1 MKKSLFLLF
10 FVSSIIQAQ
19 YTVKGNISNANKY
32 ASVFLYKIEGSKQLY
47 LQNAQI
53 QKQNNNGTFEFKLA
67 PDTKP
72 GVYRAIYDL
81 RQRNSYVEFLF
92 NKENIEVSFDP
103 SNKEATPVFN
113 LSKENKLYNRFLKE
127 ISSVQ
132 YITDSLQRVYL
143 KNPSQTTA
151 VAYRK
156 AVTNVDK
163 TQSSYEKKA
172 VGTLAYHFIKSTK
185 RYNSSV
191 VIKDTEVYFK
201 GALSHFFDNI
211 DFNNQNLYNSSFLV
225 DRITDYIFYM
235 NYSQNKAEQ
244 DNLHKKAVDVSMSK
258 LTNVSFKAD
267 VIEYLISTFAT
278 YKKSKM
284 VDYIFTNHFNKLP
297 KANQNLEFKQQIM
310 ETMKTAIGNIA
321 PDFSWEENGR
331 MMSLSQLKD
340 GENYL
345 LIFYSTGCPHCL
357 REVPEVFTFLKG
369 KTKTKV
375 VAFAMETSDSPWKN
389 YKKTLPGWHHVLGLN
404 KWENKIARTY
414 QINSTPTYFVLGK
427 DKKILGNPETIE
439 ELKVI
444 LKGLN

>member
-67 PDTKP
+67 SDAKP

-92 NKENIEVSFDP
+92 NKENIDVSFDP
-103 SNKEATPVFN
+103 NNKEATPVFN
-113 LSKENKLYNRFLKE
+113 QSKENKLYNRFLND

-143 KNPSQTTA
+143 KKPSQVTAIAYKKA
-151 VAYRK
+151 VAK
-156 AVTNVDK
+156 VNQ

-172 VGTLAYHFIKSTK
+172 IGTLAYHFIKSTK
-185 RYNSSV
+185 RYNSSE
-191 VIKDTEVYFK
+191 VIKGTEAYFK

-211 DFNNQNLYNSSFLV
+211 DFNNRNLYNSSFLV

-244 DNLHKKAVDVSMSK
+244 NNLHKKAVDVSMSK

-284 VDYIFTNHFNKLP
+284 VDYIFTYHFNKLP
-297 KANQNLEFKQQIM
+297 KF
-310 ETMKTAIGNIA
+310 
-321 PDFSWEENGR
+321 R
-331 MMSLSQLKD
+331 
-340 GENYL
+340 
-345 LIFYSTGCPHCL
+345 
-357 REVPEVFTFLKG
+357 V
-369 KTKTKV
+369 
-375 VAFAMETSDSPWKN
+375 
-389 YKKTLPGWHHVLGLN
+389 
-404 KWENKIARTY
+404 
-414 QINSTPTYFVLGK
+414 
-427 DKKILGNPETIE
+427 
-439 ELKVI
+439 
-444 LKGLN
+444 

>member
-10 FVSSIIQAQ
+10 FVSSFIQAQ
-19 YTVKGNISNANKY
+19 YTVKGNIGNANKY

-53 QKQNNNGTFEFKLA
+53 QKQNNNGTFEFKLTS
-67 PDTKP
+67 DTKP

-92 NKENIEVSFDP
+92 NKENIEVTFNP
-103 SNKEATPVFN
+103 ANKEATPVFN
-113 LSKENKLYNRFLKE
+113 QSKENKLYNRFLKD
-127 ISSVQ
+127 ISSAQ
-132 YITDSLQRVYL
+132 YLTDSLQRVYL
-143 KNPSQTTA
+143 KNPSQATA

-156 AVTNVDK
+156 AVTKVDM
-163 TQSSYEKKA
+163 TQKSYEKKA
-172 VGTLAYHFIKSTK
+172 IGTLAYHFIKATK

-191 VIKDTEVYFK
+191 VIKDTDLYFK

-211 DFNNQNLYNSSFLV
+211 DFNNQFLYNSSFLV

-235 NYSQNKAEQ
+235 NYSENRAKQ
-244 DNLHKKAVDVSMSK
+244 DDLHKKAIDVSMSK
-258 LTNVSFKAD
+258 LTNVSFKTD

-278 YKKSKM
+278 YKKTQM
-284 VDYIFTNHFNKLP
+284 VDYIFTNYFNKLP
-297 KANQNLEFKQQIM
+297 KANQSLEFKQQIM

-331 MMSLSQLKD
+331 MMSLSKLKD
-340 GENYL
+340 GQNYL

-375 VAFAMETSDSPWKN
+375 VAFAMETSEIPWKN

-427 DKKILGNPETIE
+427 DKKILGNPETIK

>member
-1 MKKSLFLLF
+1 MKKILILLF
-10 FVSSIIQAQ
+10 FVTSIINAQ
-19 YTVKGNISNANKY
+19 YTVKGNISNASKY

-47 LQNAQI
+47 LKNASI
-53 QKQNNNGTFEFKLA
+53 KKQNNNGTFEFALA
-67 PDTKP
+67 SDAKP

-103 SNKEATPVFN
+103 TNKGAIPVFKK
-113 LSKENKLYNRFLKE
+113 SKENKLYNSFLND
-127 ISSVQ
+127 ISSAQ
-132 YITDSLQRVYL
+132 YLIDSLQRVYL
-143 KNPSQTTA
+143 KTPSQTTA
-151 VAYRK
+151 IAYRK
-156 AVTNVDK
+156 AVTNVNT
-163 TQSSYEKKA
+163 TQKAYEKKA
-172 VGTLAYHFIKSTK
+172 IGTLAFHFIKATK

-191 VIKDTEVYFK
+191 VIKDTDAYFK

-211 DFNNQNLYNSSFLV
+211 DFNNKNLYNSSFLV

-235 NYSQNKAEQ
+235 NYSENRTQQ
-244 DNLHKKAVDVSMSK
+244 DILHKKAVDVSMSK
-258 LTNVSFKAD
+258 LTNIPFKAD

-278 YKKSKM
+278 YKKTNL
-284 VDYIFTNHFNKLP
+284 VDYLFVNHFNKLP
-297 KANQNLEFKQQIM
+297 KANQNLEFKKQIM

-340 GENYL
+340 GQNYL
-345 LIFYSTGCPHCL
+345 LIFYSTECSHCL
-357 REVPEVFTFLKG
+357 REIPQVFSSLKG
-369 KTKTKV
+369 NSKTKV
-375 VAFAMETSDSPWKN
+375 VAFAMETSDKTWMS
-389 YKKTLPGWHHVLGLN
+389 YQKTLPGWHHVLGLN
-404 KWENKIARTY
+404 KWENKTARTY

-427 DKKILGNPETIE
+427 DKKIIENPETLE